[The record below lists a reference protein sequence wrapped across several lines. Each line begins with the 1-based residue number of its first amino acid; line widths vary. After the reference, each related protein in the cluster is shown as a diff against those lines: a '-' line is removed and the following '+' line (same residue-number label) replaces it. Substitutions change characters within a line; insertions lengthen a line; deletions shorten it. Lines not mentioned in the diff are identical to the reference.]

1 MGLDAQQQREVE
13 RLMPMVSGMARKLR
27 PKDDDLEAE
36 AYCAASE
43 AVLDW
48 PGDTTLDAWVRG
60 RVLAHLRRITNRR
73 TYEFAVG
80 ELDRVPAPEIDLD
93 ELLDEGETMKADS
106 DVVIPAL
113 MRVREVARFLAL
125 SRAKVWRL
133 VAAAKAGGEWFP
145 LPFKSGGCTRF
156 KTSEV
161 VEWVEKQEAA

>member
-1 MGLDAQQQREVE
+1 MRLDAKQQREVE
-13 RLMPMVSGMARKLR
+13 RLMPMVSGLARTLR

-43 AVLDW
+43 AVLEW
-48 PGDTTLDAWVRG
+48 PGDTPLDAWVRG

-73 TYEFAVG
+73 TCEFAMGV
-80 ELDRVPAPEIDLD
+80 LDRVPAPEIDP
-93 ELLDEGETMKADS
+93 DEGETMKA

-113 MRVREVARFLAL
+113 MRVGEVARYL
-125 SRAKVWRL
+125 SMSKATIWRL
-133 VAAAKAGGEWFP
+133 VAAAKAGGKCFP
-145 LPFKSGGCTRF
+145 QPIKSGGCTLF